1 MNVRSIQ
8 PGHPVSPAE
17 VWSGLT
23 VECQTHVI
31 QLLARLA
38 SNLADFQPVPTPRR
52 PTDDDTPRR
61 PEDPA

>member
-1 MNVRSIQ
+1 MNERSIQ

-23 VECQTHVI
+23 AECQTHVI

-38 SNLADFQPVPTPRR
+38 SKLADSQPAQSPRR
-52 PTDDDTPRR
+52 PTDDDTPGR
-61 PEDPA
+61 PQDSA

>member
-23 VECQTHVI
+23 AECQTHVI

-38 SNLADFQPVPTPRR
+38 SKLADLQLVPTPWRL
-52 PTDDDTPRR
+52 TDDDTPRR

>member
-8 PGHPVSPAE
+8 SGHPVSPAA

-23 VECQTHVI
+23 AECQTHVI

-38 SNLADFQPVPTPRR
+38 SKLADFQPVPTPRR
-52 PTDDDTPRR
+52 PTDDDTPGR
-61 PEDPA
+61 PQDSA

>member
-1 MNVRSIQ
+1 MHVHPIQ

-17 VWSGLT
+17 VWAGLT
-23 VECQTHVI
+23 VECQTRVI

-38 SNLADFQPVPTPRR
+38 SNLADLQPVPTPRR